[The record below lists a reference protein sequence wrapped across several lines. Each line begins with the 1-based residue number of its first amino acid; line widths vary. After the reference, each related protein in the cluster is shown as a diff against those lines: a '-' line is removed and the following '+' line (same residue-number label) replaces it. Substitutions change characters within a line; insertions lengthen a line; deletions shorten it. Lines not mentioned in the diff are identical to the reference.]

1 MVCQAAFWTSLAL
14 LAYTF
19 LGYQWLIGILSRF
32 RRPPAQPPPGP
43 PPRATVVIVA
53 SNEAARIRSRVLNL
67 LDTSAAV
74 DILVCSDGSSD
85 STPSEARLAGARVIE
100 FPLRRGKASCLSDVI
115 PTLDSPLV
123 VLTDSRQQ
131 FTPDTI
137 PRLLRHF
144 AHPAVGAVSGILR
157 ISDSITPTGAGVN
170 TYWRMET
177 AIRQAE
183 SDLDSCIGC
192 TGAVYAIRRPLFR
205 PIPSDTTL
213 DDVVVPMQIALAG
226 YRILYDSQA
235 QAFDPQ
241 PLDTRSETRR
251 KGRTLAGN
259 FQMLLRYPSWLLP
272 WKNRLAWQLI
282 SHKYLR
288 LAGPLILICIL
299 ASNTCLLSHP
309 FYCACFALQFLLYL
323 LAAIGLALPSL
334 RIRLVTIP
342 AGFLFLNLM
351 TLRGFL
357 RYILAPPGGAWD
369 SRTPGST
376 PPQSP
381 STLCP

>member
-192 TGAVYAIRRPLFR
+192 TGAVYAIRASLFR
-205 PIPSDTTL
+205 PIPPDTIL
-213 DDVVVPMQIALAG
+213 DDVVIPMLIATQG
-226 YRILYDSQA
+226 SRVIYDNTA
-235 QAFDPQ
+235 EAFDPQ
-241 PLDTRSETRR
+241 PLDPATETRR
-251 KGRTLAGN
+251 KARTLAGN
-259 FQMLLRYPSWLLP
+259 FQMLFRYPSWLLP
-272 WKNRLAWQLI
+272 WRNRLALQLI

-288 LAGPLILICIL
+288 LAGPLLLISAL
-299 ASNTCLLSHP
+299 ASNALLL
-309 FYCACFALQFLLYL
+309 ALPLYRAFFILQALLYI
-323 LAAIGLALPSL
+323 LAAVGLALPSL
-334 RIRLVTIP
+334 RLRLLSIP
-342 AGFLFLNLM
+342 SGFLFLNMM
-351 TLRGFL
+351 TFQGFL
-357 RYILAPPGGAWD
+357 RFAFGPRGGAWD
-369 SRTPGST
+369 KNAAPAQN
-376 PPQSP
+376 P
-381 STLCP
+381 